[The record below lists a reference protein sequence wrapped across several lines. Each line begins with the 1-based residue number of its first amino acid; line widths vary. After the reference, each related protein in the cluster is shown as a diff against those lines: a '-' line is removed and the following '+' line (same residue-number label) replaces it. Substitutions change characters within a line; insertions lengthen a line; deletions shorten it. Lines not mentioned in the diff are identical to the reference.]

1 MNALIAFKIQFPE
14 NTFPRFRF
22 IKTVIKR
29 AVFLITSAAF
39 ILVHQHIR
47 LRQNLRVRTVYTPV
61 GMMMGGQPADAV
73 NIFRLESES
82 FQYRACFPRPQFL
95 LYLSIIPAELHFAP
109 MNPDIMDIS
118 GRFQNEKLFLRNP
131 PSSRPICSAK
141 A

>member
-1 MNALIAFKIQFPE
+1 
-14 NTFPRFRF
+14 
-22 IKTVIKR
+22 
-29 AVFLITSAAF
+29 
-39 ILVHQHIR
+39 
-47 LRQNLRVRTVYTPV
+47 
-61 GMMMGGQPADAV
+61 MGGQPADAV

-118 GRFQNEKLFLRNP
+118 GRFQTKSCFSGI